1 MLRVVES
8 RYHHGKPDAC
18 LIAPP
23 ISIIF
28 FMHGLAKI
36 QESCKS
42 MVSYLQVAAV
52 RLQQVTK
59 RLTHRRRLTLGIV
72 RQRIEGKFIAIVDGL
87 FRQRSAKKPRRCSE
101 EAVPSTAPHP
111 QAAWENCYHQPPK
124 PYLSSGGTALRFP
137 IYIPRHVPRY
147 SIPETASHSV
157 QKSVPDLHDLFYLS
171 FRPVYLLST
180 VYYNTTSNYK

>member
-1 MLRVVES
+1 MVWAKNS
-8 RYHHGKPDAC
+8 R
-18 LIAPP
+18 I
-23 ISIIF
+23 
-28 FMHGLAKI
+28 
-36 QESCKS
+36 CKS

-87 FRQRSAKKPRRCSE
+87 FR
-101 EAVPSTAPHP
+101 STAPHP
-111 QAAWENCYHQPPK
+111 QAAWENWYHQPPK

-147 SIPETASHSV
+147 SIPKPLHIASKNLFQICTIHSIYPFARYIFCLLFIIILHPTINSK
-157 QKSVPDLHDLFYLS
+157 KSLFL
-171 FRPVYLLST
+171 
-180 VYYNTTSNYK
+180 TTSNILPPPASFLLHRIGLSVR